1 MVHLAT
7 GQRPTAAGESHAHGR
22 GGYTVVRG
30 QRLGMGGGGVSFII
44 LVF

>member
-7 GQRPTAAGESHAHGR
+7 RQRPTAAGESHAHGR

-30 QRLGMGGGGVSFII
+30 QRLGIGGGGVSLI
-44 LVF
+44 LAF